1 MMSKYIRLFGTVAM
15 LILAPLA
22 GHSYLIPLLAL
33 MLAMVLEYEFSIS
46 KYRFNDRKSLVWYEV
61 FLMKRYGADRI
72 YISVSIQDNV
82 RTWNCRVHNISAS
95 ASTFDKLVEQ
105 LDKNLEIYDK
115 VKCSTRTQ
123 DVTI

>member
-1 MMSKYIRLFGTVAM
+1 M
-15 LILAPLA
+15 LVLAQLA